1 MRLFHLSHTDLDG
14 YGCQYVSSKY
24 IENGRFFNSN
34 YGNEIN
40 ARLKQMTSEIEE
52 IEDKSE
58 EILFLIT
65 DLNLSTQ
72 DCRYLDDKIRALNT
86 SGYNIKLQLLDHHIS
101 GEEQA
106 KEFSDWYT
114 LDNNRCATKLTYDY
128 FGEIDEATTT
138 LINAINAID
147 LWKEEQPLFEFGK
160 TLMRLIAETKEL
172 NKLIFPHESVAYK
185 LYALERAK
193 EFLNKDDPHIA
204 LDDAIH
210 FLKKDFL
217 RGEEANDTIDNLSSR
232 YITQLLSTKKG
243 EFSLEYRGY
252 TGFLTVSIGNVSVIA
267 NGFLSANDEYD
278 FFIDVSLKGN
288 ISMRSSN
295 KADVS
300 EICKTLFGGGGHRN
314 AAGGRANNIKEFFTY
329 AEYKKAIESIMKP
342 AIEG

>member
-24 IENGRFFNSN
+24 IENARFFNSN

-40 ARLKQMTSEIEE
+40 ARLKQMTSEIEAL
-52 IEDKSE
+52 EDKSE

-114 LDNNRCATKLTYDY
+114 LDNNRCGTKLTYDY

-147 LWKEEQPLFEFGK
+147 LWKEDQPLFEFGK
-160 TLMRLIAETKEL
+160 TLMRLITETKEL
-172 NKLIFPHESVAYK
+172 NKLIFPDESVAYK

-193 EFLNKDDPHIA
+193 EFLGKDDAHIA

-210 FLKKDFL
+210 FLKKEFL

-232 YITQLLSTKKG
+232 YVTQLLSTKKD
-243 EFSLEYRGY
+243 EFSVEYAGY

-278 FFIDVSLKGN
+278 FFIDVSPKGN

-300 EICKTLFGGGGHRN
+300 EISKTLFGGGGHRN